1 MIRKEV
7 FVIW

>member
-7 FVIW
+7 A